1 MSKIDIIYLGI
12 VLFAFG
18 GFAAVLAYYSQTCA
32 KPTTSK
38 QSEPAKQR
46 LRLAEAH

>member
-1 MSKIDIIYLGI
+1 MSKVDIIYLGI

-32 KPTTSK
+32 DPARK
-38 QSEPAKQR
+38 QKEQAAQR
-46 LRLAEAH
+46 PRMAVAH

>member
-1 MSKIDIIYLGI
+1 MSKIDIIYVGI

-32 KPTTSK
+32 DPAPK
-38 QSEPAKQR
+38 QKEQAAQR
-46 LRLAEAH
+46 PRMAAAH